1 MLHPNEYIR
10 GSTLRLLCKIK
21 FVKILEPLIEAIIQ
35 NLSHHHAYVRRNAI
49 MCIYSMVRSF
59 GPEILPHAA
68 EEIQRL
74 LLVVGSFVTNLSHLR
89 IVMTDDHN
97 VSPIGYLVWCHR
109 SLGK

>member
-1 MLHPNEYIR
+1 M
-10 GSTLRLLCKIK
+10 K
-21 FVKILEPLIEAIIQ
+21 FVKILEPLVEAIIQ

-74 LLVVGSFVTNLSHLR
+74 LLVVGV
-89 IVMTDDHN
+89 
-97 VSPIGYLVWCHR
+97 LVDMNKIRVIEHSVAVKRMFMLCMLPN
-109 SLGK
+109 STGK